1 MASLIRSSCC
11 TYVPTYRTAAGIP
24 ARSDSTTEL
33 RPATNS
39 AESPAPRSAR
49 PEEPEDPADP
59 DDPVDPGEPDDR
71 AGEEPDDRKDA
82 EDR

>member
-11 TYVPTYRTAAGIP
+11 TRVPTYRTAAGIP

-39 AESPAPRSAR
+39 AESPDPRSAR
-49 PEEPEDPADP
+49 PEDLVDPE
-59 DDPVDPGEPDDR
+59 DPVDPDDPDDR

-82 EDR
+82 EDM